1 MLLSSV
7 QKKCMAEAVLH
18 AHVAWAQGTTVQEQA
33 VLLATGATLHD
44 ALAAC
49 GFTASEQHA
58 CGVWGRVQPLTHPLR
73 DGDRVEIYQ
82 PLKVDP
88 KVARRERFA
97 KQGAR
102 SAGLFASRR
111 TNSKAGY

>member
-1 MLLSSV
+1 MNDDVTLRVNGREWGGWTSV
-7 QKKCMAEAVLH
+7 RIGAGIERLARDYSVEITREWPGGDG
-18 AHVAWAQGTTVQEQA
+18 VASLQ
-33 VLLATGATLHD
+33 L
-44 ALAAC
+44 
-49 GFTASEQHA
+49 
-58 CGVWGRVQPLTHPLR
+58 RVKN
-73 DGDRVEIYQ
+73 GDRVEVYQ

-111 TNSKAGY
+111 AHSKAGY